1 MKKVYFLLPILTLGL
16 LVFQSCGN
24 DDAAD
29 SNFVPARDR
38 GEEAPLST
46 AIVEEYLETHYYNY
60 EEFANP
66 PADFDYLITFDTI
79 AGDNSDK
86 IPLIQ
91 QVTSK
96 MVKDRVDDGLTYEL
110 YYLNAAQGGGTE
122 SPNFPDVSTLTYTGI
137 YINREISTIPYTKLF
152 DGSVVPV
159 TFDQTAVV
167 NGLQDALTEFN
178 VAEEITVN
186 NDGTIEAVNPGI
198 GAVFMPSGL
207 GYYVNPPAGSEIPIY
222 AQLIFTFNLFST
234 VPGDQDNDGVLSTTE
249 DVNNNGLEEDDDT
262 DADTIP
268 NYLDADD
275 DNDGRPT
282 SEEIEIDA
290 NGNVTFP
297 DSDGDSVPDYL
308 DSDS

>member
-1 MKKVYFLLPILTLGL
+1 MKKVYFLLPLALL
-16 LVFQSCGN
+16 SLVFAQSCGS
-24 DDAAD
+24 DDSD
-29 SNFVPARDR
+29 PSNFVPARDR
-38 GEEAPLST
+38 GDEAPLST
-46 AIVEEYLETHYYNY
+46 AIIVEYLQTHFYNY

-66 PADFDYLITFDTI
+66 PADFDYVITFDTI

-91 QVTSK
+91 QVDTK
-96 MVKDRVDDGLTYEL
+96 TVKDRVTDGVTYDL
-110 YYLNAAQGGGTE
+110 YYLKVAQGGGDV
-122 SPNFPDVSTLTYTGI
+122 SPEFPDVSTLTYTGT
-137 YINREISTIPYTKLF
+137 YINKEITTIPYSKLF

-159 TFDQTAVV
+159 TFDQTAIV
-167 NGLQDALTEFN
+167 NGFQDVLTEFN
-178 VAEEITVN
+178 VAEDIVVN

-198 GAVFMPSGL
+198 GAVFMQAGL

-222 AQLIFTFNLFST
+222 AQLIFTFNLYSST
-234 VPGDQDNDGVLSTTE
+234 QGDQDNDTLPSIIE
-249 DVNNNGLEEDDDT
+249 DVNDNGLEEDDDT
-262 DADTIP
+262 DQDTIP

-290 NGNVTFP
+290 NGNITFP
-297 DSDGDSVPDYL
+297 DGDGDTIPDYL